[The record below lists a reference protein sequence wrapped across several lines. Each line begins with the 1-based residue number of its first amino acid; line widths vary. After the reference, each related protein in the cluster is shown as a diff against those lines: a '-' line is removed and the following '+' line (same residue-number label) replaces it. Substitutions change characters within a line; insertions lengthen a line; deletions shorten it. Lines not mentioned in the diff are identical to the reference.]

1 MITNEK
7 EMALITREMRFK
19 KQNLINKWVL
29 GVFLF
34 IAIGSLLMRII
45 VGALLDVGYAE
56 GKFHAGYFDNPQ
68 TAFHGMFTDWAK
80 TSGIVNPSWDQFLLE
95 HKAIAGQISRHPNFA
110 WFLTQ
115 FTWLTTLVIII
126 FLVFRFFK
134 YEDYVPRWLKWI
146 MTQRTLS
153 LVTMY
158 DMVVGIVFWASM
170 YNGFEEKFNSS
181 LYVPELIITILVHA
195 VIPVFMLTYSVI
207 FLIKDKKASLLREM
221 FAIRGLAFPVIYM
234 VYYMVL
240 TIIWTD
246 PYPVTN
252 MHNSL
257 TVDPISGKSLEHPD
271 WGAWA
276 SELWKL
282 PFAVIG
288 IYIILG
294 VFTLIHNLVL
304 VKWNKKYDPEHDYGV
319 IMRKNAKLEK
329 IRRKVIRQKAKE
341 MQDF

>member
-1 MITNEK
+1 MSTKEK
-7 EMALITREMRFK
+7 EMALIKREIRFK

-29 GVFLF
+29 GTFLF
-34 IAIGSLLMRII
+34 VAIGSLLMRII

-56 GKFHAGYFDNPQ
+56 GKFHAGYFDNPH
-68 TAFHGMFTDWAK
+68 TAFKDMYDKWAA
-80 TSGIVNPSWDQFLLE
+80 TAASPSWDHFLLE
-95 HKAIAGQISRHPNFA
+95 HKAIASQISRHPNFA

-126 FLVFRFFK
+126 FLLFRFFK

-170 YNGFEEKFNSS
+170 YDGFSEKFNSS
-181 LYVPELIITILVHA
+181 LYAPELIITILVHA
-195 VIPVFMLTYSVI
+195 VIPVFMLTYSII

-221 FAIRGLAFPVIYM
+221 FAIRGLVFPVIYM
-234 VYYMVL
+234 VYYMTL

-252 MHNSL
+252 MHAAL
-257 TVDPISGKSLEHPD
+257 TIDPISGASLEHPD
-271 WGAWA
+271 WNAWA

-282 PFAVIG
+282 PCAVVG

-304 VKWNKKYDPEHDYGV
+304 IKWNKKYDPENDYGV
-319 IMRKNAKLEK
+319 INRKKAKLEK
-329 IRRKVIRQKAKE
+329 IARKIIRQKAKE
-341 MQDF
+341 MQSH